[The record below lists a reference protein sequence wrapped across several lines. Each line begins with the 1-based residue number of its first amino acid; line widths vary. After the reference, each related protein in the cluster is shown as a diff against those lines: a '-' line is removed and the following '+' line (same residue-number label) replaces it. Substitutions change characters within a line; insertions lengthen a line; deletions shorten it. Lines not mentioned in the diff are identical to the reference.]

1 MCPPPIKTNQTESC
15 DADALACRC
24 QTPSIKLD
32 STNARAGAQP
42 SDKHQPCSIPFY
54 SELMAFRTVQSR
66 RDFTSASVVELVQ
79 RGSWSSVPADTIES
93 LISRGQVVEYPAG
106 QTVYVEADAERL
118 AVVMRGLLRVYMHAA
133 DGRQV
138 TVRYVRAGDLLGVPA
153 LIAGPAPVFV
163 QAVTSGAAFFF
174 DVAQV
179 KRAALADASL
189 AWALAEESVHRLYDV
204 LEELAGNTFASVRQR
219 VARHLLDLAASR
231 SDASRTLTAPVNQQ
245 DLANSVGSV
254 REVVARVLAELRAEG
269 LVRTSPGRVE
279 ILDPVRMSHQ
289 LWSRARDESHSP

>member
-1 MCPPPIKTNQTESC
+1 
-15 DADALACRC
+15 
-24 QTPSIKLD
+24 
-32 STNARAGAQP
+32 
-42 SDKHQPCSIPFY
+42 
-54 SELMAFRTVQSR
+54 MAFRTVQSR
-66 RDFTSASVVELVQ
+66 RDFTSASVVELLQ
-79 RGSWSSVPADTIES
+79 RGPWSSVPVATIES
-93 LISRGQVVEYPAG
+93 LISRGRVVEYPAG

>member
-1 MCPPPIKTNQTESC
+1 MPLPPS
-15 DADALACRC
+15 
-24 QTPSIKLD
+24 
-32 STNARAGAQP
+32 QP
-42 SDKHQPCSIPFY
+42 LGTLTGVSVI
-54 SELMAFRTVQSR
+54 ELLR
-66 RDFTSASVVELVQ
+66 

-93 LISRGQVVEYPAG
+93 LVGRGRLVEFSAG
-106 QTVYVEADAERL
+106 DTVYAEADAERL
-118 AVVMRGLLRVYMHAA
+118 AVLTLGLLRVYMHAS

-163 QAVTSGAAFFF
+163 QAVTPGAAFYF

-179 KRAALADASL
+179 KRVAVIDAPL

-219 VARHLLDLAASR
+219 VARHLLDLATSQPASNQ
-231 SDASRTLTAPVNQQ
+231 TLTALVNQQ

-279 ILDPVRMSHQ
+279 IIDPVRMGHE
-289 LWSRARDESHSP
+289 LWSRNA